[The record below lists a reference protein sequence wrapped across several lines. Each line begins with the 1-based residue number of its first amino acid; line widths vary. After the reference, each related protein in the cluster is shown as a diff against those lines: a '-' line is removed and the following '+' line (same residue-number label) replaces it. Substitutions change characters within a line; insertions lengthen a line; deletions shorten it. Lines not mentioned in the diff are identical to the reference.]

1 MVRLLSL
8 TVWAYSSAVEPPA
21 HNRLVPGSNPG
32 GPTNPKLLS
41 YIRKAGVFLA
51 IKPIR
56 NVSKLCYNTSIDGN
70 TSNRKKWRNMSKF
83 CIHCGSKLEDTDKF
97 CMHCGAKCV
106 DAGQPAAPVDTTSS
120 AAQAAF
126 EKAEQILLSSKP
138 IPDYSQALVQLV
150 QAKKLGIKTNKME
163 TLMLLDQL
171 YRTIDMLR
179 QFYGKTETPTPH
191 LTETGNDIGRKHM
204 ASSSAQP
211 APHTLLEHRQSN
223 PSMQQPIDN
232 RSSAVSNSN
241 LGTYMKAAAIG
252 AVTGAVAN
260 TLLGHHD
267 VQASDDMLNLMRS
280 DDAALT
286 EAADTLPDTDT
297 YDDTNDTTDTDDG
310 SDNTAYNEN
319 TTDDTF
325 YDDTDSDTSYD
336 DSENDNW
343 SDTDDTYDD
352 SDTDSSDDYDDGG
365 DDFF

>member
-1 MVRLLSL
+1 
-8 TVWAYSSAVEPPA
+8 
-21 HNRLVPGSNPG
+21 
-32 GPTNPKLLS
+32 
-41 YIRKAGVFLA
+41 
-51 IKPIR
+51 
-56 NVSKLCYNTSIDGN
+56 
-70 TSNRKKWRNMSKF
+70 MSKF

-106 DAGQPAAPVDTTSS
+106 DAGQPAAPADTTSS

-126 EKAEQILLSSKP
+126 EKAEQILLSSKH

-179 QFYGKTETPTPH
+179 QSYGKTKTPTPYS
-191 LTETGNDIGRKHM
+191 TEIGNDIGRKQM
-204 ASSSAQP
+204 AASSTQP
-211 APHTLLEHRQSN
+211 APHTLLEHRQPGS
-223 PSMQQPIDN
+223 SMQQPMDN
-232 RSSAVSNSN
+232 RGLAASNSN

-267 VQASDDMLNLMRS
+267 VQASDDMLNLMHS
-280 DDAALT
+280 DDAVPT

-297 YDDTNDTTDTDDG
+297 YDDTNDTTYTDDG
-310 SDNTAYNEN
+310 ADTTSYNEN
-319 TTDDTF
+319 TADTTD
-325 YDDTDSDTSYD
+325 DTSYD

-343 SDTDDTYDD
+343 SDTDDSYDD
-352 SDTDSSDDYDDGG
+352 SDTDSSDVYDDGG

>member
-1 MVRLLSL
+1 
-8 TVWAYSSAVEPPA
+8 
-21 HNRLVPGSNPG
+21 
-32 GPTNPKLLS
+32 
-41 YIRKAGVFLA
+41 
-51 IKPIR
+51 
-56 NVSKLCYNTSIDGN
+56 
-70 TSNRKKWRNMSKF
+70 MSKF

-120 AAQAAF
+120 AAQAVF

-179 QFYGKTETPTPH
+179 QSYGKTDTPTSHP
-191 LTETGNDIGRKHM
+191 TETGNDIGRKQM
-204 ASSSAQP
+204 TAPSTQP
-211 APHTLLEHRQSN
+211 APHTLLEHRQPS

>member
-1 MVRLLSL
+1 
-8 TVWAYSSAVEPPA
+8 
-21 HNRLVPGSNPG
+21 
-32 GPTNPKLLS
+32 
-41 YIRKAGVFLA
+41 
-51 IKPIR
+51 
-56 NVSKLCYNTSIDGN
+56 
-70 TSNRKKWRNMSKF
+70 MSKF

-106 DAGQPAAPVDTTSS
+106 DAGQPAAPADTTSS

-126 EKAEQILLSSKP
+126 EKAEQILLSSKH

-179 QFYGKTETPTPH
+179 QSYGKTKTPTPYS
-191 LTETGNDIGRKHM
+191 TEIGNDIGRKQM
-204 ASSSAQP
+204 AASSTQP
-211 APHTLLEHRQSN
+211 GS
-223 PSMQQPIDN
+223 SMQQPMDN
-232 RSSAVSNSN
+232 RGLAASNSN

-267 VQASDDMLNLMRS
+267 VQASDDMLNLMHS
-280 DDAALT
+280 DDAVPT
-286 EAADTLPDTDT
+286 EAADTT
-297 YDDTNDTTDTDDG
+297 
-310 SDNTAYNEN
+310 SYNEN
-319 TTDDTF
+319 TADTTDDTS
-325 YDDTDSDTSYD
+325 YDDTASDASYD

-343 SDTDDTYDD
+343 SDADDSYDD
-352 SDTDSSDDYDDGG
+352 SDMDSSDDYDDGG

>member
-1 MVRLLSL
+1 
-8 TVWAYSSAVEPPA
+8 
-21 HNRLVPGSNPG
+21 
-32 GPTNPKLLS
+32 
-41 YIRKAGVFLA
+41 
-51 IKPIR
+51 
-56 NVSKLCYNTSIDGN
+56 
-70 TSNRKKWRNMSKF
+70 MSKF

-106 DAGQPAAPVDTTSS
+106 DAGQPAAPADTTSS

-126 EKAEQILLSSKP
+126 EKAEQILLSSKH

-179 QFYGKTETPTPH
+179 QSYGKTKTPTPYS
-191 LTETGNDIGRKHM
+191 TEIGNDIGRKQM
-204 ASSSAQP
+204 AASSTQP
-211 APHTLLEHRQSN
+211 APHTLLEHRQPGS
-223 PSMQQPIDN
+223 SMQKPMDN
-232 RSSAVSNSN
+232 RGLAASNSN

-267 VQASDDMLNLMRS
+267 VQASDDMLNLMHS
-280 DDAALT
+280 DDAVPT
-286 EAADTLPDTDT
+286 EAADT
-297 YDDTNDTTDTDDG
+297 YDDTNDTTYTDDG
-310 SDNTAYNEN
+310 ADTTSYDENTAD
-319 TTDDTF
+319 TTDDTS
-325 YDDTDSDTSYD
+325 YDDTASDASYD

-343 SDTDDTYDD
+343 SDTDDSYDD
-352 SDTDSSDDYDDGG
+352 SDMDSSDDYDDGG

>member
-1 MVRLLSL
+1 
-8 TVWAYSSAVEPPA
+8 
-21 HNRLVPGSNPG
+21 
-32 GPTNPKLLS
+32 
-41 YIRKAGVFLA
+41 
-51 IKPIR
+51 
-56 NVSKLCYNTSIDGN
+56 
-70 TSNRKKWRNMSKF
+70 MSKF

-106 DAGQPAAPVDTTSS
+106 DAGQPAAPADTTSS

-126 EKAEQILLSSKP
+126 EKAEQILLSSKH

-179 QFYGKTETPTPH
+179 QSYGKTKTPTPYS
-191 LTETGNDIGRKHM
+191 TEIGNDIGRKQM
-204 ASSSAQP
+204 AASSTQP
-211 APHTLLEHRQSN
+211 APHTLLEHRQPGS
-223 PSMQQPIDN
+223 SMQQPMDN
-232 RSSAVSNSN
+232 RGLAASNSN

-267 VQASDDMLNLMRS
+267 VQASDDMLNLMHS
-280 DDAALT
+280 DDAVPT
-286 EAADTLPDTDT
+286 EAADT
-297 YDDTNDTTDTDDG
+297 YDDTNDTTYTDDG
-310 SDNTAYNEN
+310 ADTTSYDENTAD
-319 TTDDTF
+319 TTDDTS
-325 YDDTDSDTSYD
+325 YDDTASDASYD

-343 SDTDDTYDD
+343 SDTDDSYDD
-352 SDTDSSDDYDDGG
+352 SDMDSSDDYDDGG

>member
-1 MVRLLSL
+1 
-8 TVWAYSSAVEPPA
+8 
-21 HNRLVPGSNPG
+21 
-32 GPTNPKLLS
+32 
-41 YIRKAGVFLA
+41 
-51 IKPIR
+51 
-56 NVSKLCYNTSIDGN
+56 
-70 TSNRKKWRNMSKF
+70 MSKF

-179 QFYGKTETPTPH
+179 QSYGKTKTPTPYS
-191 LTETGNDIGRKHM
+191 TEIGNDIGRKQM
-204 ASSSAQP
+204 AASSTQP
-211 APHTLLEHRQSN
+211 APHTLLEHRQPGS
-223 PSMQQPIDN
+223 SMQQPMDN
-232 RSSAVSNSN
+232 RGLAASNSN

-267 VQASDDMLNLMRS
+267 VQASDDMLNLMHS
-280 DDAALT
+280 DDAVPT

-297 YDDTNDTTDTDDG
+297 YDDTNDTTYTDDG
-310 SDNTAYNEN
+310 ADTTSYNEN
-319 TTDDTF
+319 TADTTDDTS
-325 YDDTDSDTSYD
+325 YDDTASDASYD